1 MHLSIFHFNILNLQI
16 AMPLRIHIFNELI
29 VMPVHPTSYA
39 LQHLIFDRTQ
49 WSLLCITPMC
59 VRLVVK
65 NTLATMDLSSLS
77 VSNYL
82 GVVVGKDLMVQ

>member
-1 MHLSIFHFNILNLQI
+1 
-16 AMPLRIHIFNELI
+16 
-29 VMPVHPTSYA
+29 
-39 LQHLIFDRTQ
+39 
-49 WSLLCITPMC
+49 MC